1 MVGLEEEIIDKDF
14 TQSYW
19 LALQFWVQPNRIFTG
34 TPTEQEFVKPRFL
47 SLQYDD
53 VTVKIINT
61 AGNIAGSTSVKMA
74 DRMSRM
80 RVEKNQAKTRGNDV
94 IKT

>member
-1 MVGLEEEIIDKDF
+1 M
-14 TQSYW
+14 
-19 LALQFWVQPNRIFTG
+19 
-34 TPTEQEFVKPRFL
+34 

-61 AGNIAGSTSVKMA
+61 AGNIAGSTNVKMA
-74 DRMSRM
+74 DQMSRM

>member
-1 MVGLEEEIIDKDF
+1 MSRTVKTRKFKLLYF
-14 TQSYW
+14 RN
-19 LALQFWVQPNRIFTG
+19 LQPSVNKNHT
-34 TPTEQEFVKPRFL
+34 
-47 SLQYDD
+47 LQYDD

-74 DRMSRM
+74 DRMSRI

-94 IKT
+94 LKT

>member
-1 MVGLEEEIIDKDF
+1 MKTRKFKLLYF
-14 TQSYW
+14 RN
-19 LALQFWVQPNRIFTG
+19 LQPSVNKNRT
-34 TPTEQEFVKPRFL
+34 
-47 SLQYDD
+47 LQYDD

-74 DRMSRM
+74 DRMSRI

-94 IKT
+94 LKT

>member
-1 MVGLEEEIIDKDF
+1 MVSTPSAPSVNK
-14 TQSYW
+14 
-19 LALQFWVQPNRIFTG
+19 NRT
-34 TPTEQEFVKPRFL
+34 
-47 SLQYDD
+47 LQYDD

-74 DRMSRM
+74 DRMSRI

-94 IKT
+94 LKT

>member
-1 MVGLEEEIIDKDF
+1 MSRTVKTRKFKLLYF
-14 TQSYW
+14 RN
-19 LALQFWVQPNRIFTG
+19 LQPSVNKNRT
-34 TPTEQEFVKPRFL
+34 
-47 SLQYDD
+47 LQYDD

-74 DRMSRM
+74 DRMSRI

-94 IKT
+94 LKT